1 MGGGSKWYF
10 SHMSGQ
16 DDYYVSPQEEEPGEW
31 IGKGAALLGLSGEV
45 KRKEFCQIFEGY
57 SPDGLKQKLIQSA
70 GRKDNPET
78 KEGGHRPGWD
88 YTFHGGKAYSILLA
102 LTKDEG
108 ERSTLK
114 EAFQSAVKETI
125 SELERDTITRIGKGG
140 REKVPA
146 KVVAALF
153 PHHTARGQNGQL
165 PDMQEHIHATFFNV
179 TVREVGKKE
188 DGTPAI
194 KTTALETLPHKQ
206 MEKEYGAALRER
218 LNRNLRELGIDS
230 FIENDRV
237 RIRGI
242 SKECEDHFSKR
253 STTIKERA
261 PEGDSIDK
269 DRASLTTRDKKNKAH
284 TLPVCQAHWEK
295 ELQEKFQLTHISLP
309 SFRLS
314 EAGVE
319 KEALLKD
326 PYQGATL
333 PRPPKTP
340 HITEPE
346 RSLELEKRAAIDDAV
361 RGLFQYRDSFSKG
374 QLINALKKEC
384 AARGLREKD
393 AFDAANEF
401 ISRSS
406 TYTIRNNY
414 GREVL
419 TTHEGPRLRAEAREV
434 RQREYKERLTP
445 VRERVIDEIKR
456 EYKGHTFITLT
467 RDRTSAIDLE
477 KETKM
482 PAASIRTM
490 LNEMEGKRFRKSKWT
505 GEFIEV
511 DKEKEARKRFSRRV
525 VAEAKYLSGQISL
538 ETKKK
543 MTGDNLK
550 PRSEMVHKFL
560 WATAQISK
568 SQMRHLDAEL
578 RHEKLKVTSKTV
590 IIVNE
595 SMKSHPLF
603 PIFQQEVEQRGGK
616 IVHAGEM
623 ARERVIQA
631 LKAERELEKQLQE
644 ALTHEKDQ
652 KIKQSHGIKIPLK
665 L

>member
-57 SPDGLKQKLIQSA
+57 SPDGLKEKLIQSA

-78 KEGGHRPGWD
+78 KEGGHRSGWD

-218 LNRNLRELGIDS
+218 LNRNLRSLGIDS
-230 FIENDRV
+230 FIEGDRV
-237 RIRGI
+237 RIKGI
-242 SKECEDHFSKR
+242 SRECEDYFSKR

-445 VRERVIDEIKR
+445 VRERVIDEIKG

-490 LNEMEGKRFRKSKWT
+490 LNEMEEKRFRKSKWT

-525 VAEAKYLSGQISL
+525 VAEAKYISGQISL

-603 PIFQQEVEQRGGK
+603 PIFQQAVEQRGGK

-631 LKAERELEKQLQE
+631 LKAERELEKLQE

>member
-10 SHMSGQ
+10 SHISGQ
-16 DDYYVSPQEEEPGEW
+16 DEYYIRPGEEEPGQWTGE
-31 IGKGAALLGLSGEV
+31 GATLLGLSGEV
-45 KRKEFCQIFEGY
+45 GRREFCRVFDGY
-57 SPDGLKQKLIQSA
+57 SPSGEKTKLIQSA
-70 GRKDNPET
+70 GRKDNPAT

-88 YTFHGGKAYSILLA
+88 YTFHAGKAHSILLA

-108 ERSTLK
+108 ERKALK
-114 EAFQSAVKETI
+114 DAFTRAVKETI
-125 SELERDTITRIGKGG
+125 SDIERDTITRVGKGG
-140 REKVPA
+140 RERVSA

-153 PHHTARGQNGQL
+153 PHHTARGQDGQL
-165 PDMQEHIHATFFNV
+165 PDMQEHVHATFFNV
-179 TVREVGKKE
+179 TVRVAGTKP

-206 MEKEYGAALRER
+206 MEKEYGAAMRER
-218 LNRNLRELGIDS
+218 LNKNLRALGVDS
-230 FIENDRV
+230 FIEGDRV
-237 RIRGI
+237 RVKGI
-242 SKECEDHFSKR
+242 SRECEDYFSKR
-253 STTIKERA
+253 SATIKERA

-269 DRASLTTRDKKNKAH
+269 DRASLTTRDKKNEAH
-284 TLPVCQAHWEK
+284 TRPVCQAHWEK
-295 ELQEKFQLTHISLP
+295 ELREKFQLTHMSLP
-309 SFRLS
+309 SFRLRDAS
-314 EAGVE
+314 AE
-319 KEALLKD
+319 KEPD
-326 PYQGATL
+326 PYQGVTL

-346 RSLELEKRAAIDDAV
+346 RSLDLEKRAAIEVAV
-361 RGLFQYRDSFSKG
+361 KSLFQYRDAFSKG

-384 AARGLREKD
+384 ALRGLREKD

-445 VRERVIDEIKR
+445 VRERVIDEIKG

-490 LNEMEGKRFRKSKWT
+490 LNEMEEKRFRKSKWT

-525 VAEAKYLSGQISL
+525 VAEAKYISGQISL